1 MQLQTTTFVTLAA
14 LSLGAPTAT
23 LKPSTTVNQPA
34 KRLSRPRMPLSSRLP
49 RKTDVKA
56 NEELEQFQSELEQ
69 KFVEK
74 RIEMLEETMADKA
87 SQSPFGTVGGT
98 APMGEFWDPAS
109 FTKEADVNS
118 VKRYREAELTHGR
131 VAMLGALGFL
141 LQESFH
147 PLFGGKIDGPAVY
160 HFQEISKVA
169 PNFWYPV
176 FLAIA
181 VAEVGRARYGW
192 EDPTSGSLFG
202 LRDGYEPG
210 NLGFDPLGLYP
221 KANDKASVD
230 MKNKELNNGRLA
242 MLGLSGMI
250 VQELL
255 NGKPILENLSQ

>member
-1 MQLQTTTFVTLAA
+1 ML
-14 LSLGAPTAT
+14 
-23 LKPSTTVNQPA
+23 
-34 KRLSRPRMPLSSRLP
+34 

-56 NEELEQFQSELEQ
+56 ETELEKFQAKLEQ
-69 KFVEK
+69 QFVEK
-74 RIEMLEETMADKA
+74 RIEMLEETQADRA
-87 SQSPFGTVGGT
+87 AQSPIGSIGGT

-109 FTKEADVNS
+109 FTREADTNS

-147 PLFGGKIDGPAVY
+147 PLFGGNIDGPAVY
-160 HFQEISKVA
+160 HFQEISRVA

-181 VAEVGRARYGW
+181 VAEVARARIGW

-210 NLGFDPLGLYP
+210 NLGFDPLGMMP
-221 KANDKASVD
+221 KNDEQASID

-255 NGKPILENLSQ
+255 NGKPILENLHG